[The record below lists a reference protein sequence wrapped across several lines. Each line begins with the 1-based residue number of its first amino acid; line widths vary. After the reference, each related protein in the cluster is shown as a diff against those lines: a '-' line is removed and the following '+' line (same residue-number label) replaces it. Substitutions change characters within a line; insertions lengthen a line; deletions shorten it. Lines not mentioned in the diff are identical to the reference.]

1 MTWQTNAPHY
11 QPHASQ
17 FAYGLKGACTLLA
30 LAACDV
36 VAKGIH
42 AWVGDP
48 HQPNPNPASAENLQ
62 ALMYR
67 IYKEARQRT
76 DPSTGGSCCAPNG
89 AATQSGMLAM
99 AGYIGLPVADVLH
112 YADQQPTSA
121 WVDFLRRNVAH
132 ANKPRPV
139 LVQVSNGRALKDA
152 STGAVDEADLQ
163 SHAFCV
169 YAVQTD
175 PGDPTKGGY
184 MVCDGDNPAIENG
197 PVIYSLQT
205 IAAAHPTSMIAFDY
219 VGGS

>member
-17 FAYGLKGACTLLA
+17 FAFGLKGACTLLA
-30 LAACDV
+30 LACCDV
-36 VAKGIH
+36 VSKGIH

-48 HQPNPNPASAENLQ
+48 HQPNPNPASTENVQ
-62 ALMYR
+62 AVMYR

-76 DPSTGGSCCAPNG
+76 DPATGGPCCAPNG

-112 YADQQPTSA
+112 YADVQPTAA

-132 ANKPRPV
+132 ATRPRPV
-139 LVQVSNGRALKDA
+139 LMQVSNGRAAKDA
-152 STGAVDEADLQ
+152 NTGAVDEPDLQ
-163 SHAFCV
+163 SHAI
-169 YAVQTD
+169 AVLGTMID
-175 PGDPTKGGY
+175 PSDPTKGGY
-184 MVCDGDNPAIENG
+184 IVCDGDNPSIANG

-205 IAAAHPTSMIAFDY
+205 LAAMHPTSMIAFNY
-219 VGGS
+219 KEGT